1 MATNKRVASR
11 QHRWLSSVEI
21 TGVVL
26 SEPVLADAGN
36 FRSLD
41 KAEVAAF
48 RKQREIWSLP
58 KGMVEG
64 NGQPA
69 WISFILE
76 DFLGLKDKNYW
87 QVGAAI
93 PVDKVV
99 NLHEQHEILRPSR
112 VLLDEENAIM
122 LVLEVPR
129 EQSLDKPW
137 QQEKGRWKASP
148 TTKFE
153 RLLRETGVE
162 LGLLTNGEAWRLVV
176 ASPSETTSWMTW
188 TAQTWNDDPLTLAA
202 FKDLLGESR
211 FFAGRRD
218 QVILELIKQSRQRQL
233 DVADQLGN
241 QVREALQILVHE
253 LDRVDAELGGD
264 YLRGYTEAEIF
275 ESSVAFIM
283 RLLFTLYAEENGLL
297 PHGNVTYDRA
307 YGVLHLLT
315 ELEETRRLS
324 PEKLKHSYA
333 AYARLLASSRLL
345 HDGSVDADI
354 RIAAHGGQLFDPN
367 RYPLLDGR
375 AKDGNWPTDMPE
387 PPKVSDAVIRDI
399 LRSLKYA
406 KADGV
411 RQLVSYRTL
420 AVEQIGHMYEGL
432 LDRRVARAPANQT
445 LLLLQG
451 GSKIA
456 EPEPVD
462 ANEFAGLEKV
472 ALIKAIAHH
481 TSKTAGTI
489 KIVLERN
496 EDRQRLV
503 NLGTDDADLLA
514 QAKPVERF
522 LQPLGILRPG
532 GLYVTHGQDRRSS
545 GAHYTPPTLTE
556 PVVRRTLEHQVYVN
570 VEGKPGLLAEPKL
583 IKTPQEIL
591 SLKVCDPAMGSGAF
605 LVQATRYLAER
616 LVDAWER
623 MAVEQPDAILTM
635 PLGSPSQGRA
645 SENLMPDSREERI
658 VFARRYVAERCVY
671 GVDMNQLAVE
681 MAKLSLWLTTLSND
695 RPFTFVDHALKHGN
709 SLVGLSPEQIRNFT
723 WKPVSNDFGPLFAH
737 QPAQEVEEAEQHREA
752 IHAIPDHDFIAKEKE
767 NRIAEKVLA
776 SIRLKATLAIAAFFN
791 GANTKQRESKLTE
804 YSYWLERLETD
815 ERASCEVEK
824 IVKGLTTGDKPII
837 PFCWEVEFPEVFHR
851 ENGGFDAFVGNPPF
865 AGKNTTIE
873 GSREYFV
880 EWLKI
885 IHEESHGNS
894 DLVAHFFRRSFN
906 LLKEGGSIGLISTN
920 SIRQGDT
927 RRTGLKYL
935 TQTGTQI
942 YFCITRMPWPGKAA
956 VNISVLALFKGLFL
970 GDKLLDK
977 NIVKHI
983 NSYLISSPEDNDP
996 FELAENDELA
1006 FQGSIPLGK
1015 GFIFD
1020 DDHEDYSTND
1030 ISLVSHILAENPVNQ
1045 EALFP
1050 YYVGS
1055 DFTDDSEISNK
1066 KYIIDFKGNDES
1078 YVKNK
1083 WPALY
1088 EIVLQKVK
1096 PERAKQKR
1104 KPRREKWWQHAEKS
1118 LGLYDATSNLDY
1130 VLACN
1135 QTGKFTSFSFLPG
1148 NAVYDQTLLVF
1159 AFSDLWRFGVLQSTV
1174 HDEWARFFGS
1184 TLEDRRRYTPK
1195 DCFRNYPFPNNIDS
1209 KIGLDKISK
1218 AYIDLRGL
1226 IMRERSIGLTKTYS
1240 LLHDPSVDDP
1250 DIYELRKLHESLDQA
1265 VLLNYGW
1272 TDIALRY
1279 VFEPDYEV
1287 EEGKTIPW
1295 RYRWP
1300 DELRDDVLARLLAL
1314 NKERHQQEKH

>member
-41 KAEVAAF
+41 KTEVAAF
-48 RKQREIWSLP
+48 RKQREIWNLP

-93 PVDKVV
+93 PVDKVA
-99 NLHEQHEILRPSR
+99 NLHEQQEILRPSR
-112 VLLDEENAIM
+112 VLLDEENAVM

-153 RLLRETGVE
+153 RLLREAGVE

-211 FFAGRRD
+211 FFAGPRD
-218 QVILELIKQSRQRQL
+218 QVILELIKQSRKRQL

-253 LDRVDAELGGD
+253 FDRVDAELGGD
-264 YLRGYTEAEIF
+264 YLRGYSEAEMF

-315 ELEETRRLS
+315 ELEETLRLA
-324 PEKLKHSYA
+324 PEKLKYSYA
-333 AYARLLASSRLL
+333 GYARLLASSRLL
-345 HDGSVDADI
+345 HDGSVDPDI

-375 AKDGNWPTDMPE
+375 EKDGNWPTDIPE
-387 PPKVSDAVIRDI
+387 PPKVRDVVIRDI

-406 KADGV
+406 KVDGV

-451 GSKIA
+451 GSKIV
-456 EPEPVD
+456 EPEPVNAD
-462 ANEFAGLEKV
+462 EFAGLEQE
-472 ALIKAIAHH
+472 ALIKAIAKY
-481 TSKTAGTI
+481 TSKAAGTI
-489 KIVLERN
+489 KKVLERN
-496 EDRQRLV
+496 EDRQTLV
-503 NLGTDDADLLA
+503 NIGTDDAELLV

-545 GAHYTPPTLTE
+545 GAHYTPPSLTE

-570 VEGKPGLLAEPKL
+570 VEGKPGLLLEPRL

-591 SLKVCDPAMGSGAF
+591 SLKICDPAMGSGAF
-605 LVQATRYLAER
+605 LVQATRYMAER

-623 MAVEQPDAILTM
+623 MAAELPDAILTM
-635 PLGSPSQGRA
+635 PFSTPSQGRA
-645 SENLMPDSREERI
+645 SENLMPESREERL
-658 VFARRYVAERCVY
+658 VFARRYVAERCIY
-671 GVDMNQLAVE
+671 GVDMNRLAVE
-681 MAKLSLWLTTLSND
+681 MAKLSLWLTTLSTD

-723 WKPVSNDFGPLFAH
+723 WRPASNDFGPLFAN
-737 QPAQEVEEAEQHREA
+737 QSDQEVEEVEQHREA
-752 IHAIPDHDFIAKEKE
+752 IHAIPDHDFLAKEEE
-767 NRIAEKVLA
+767 NRIAEDALA
-776 SIRLKATLAIAAFFN
+776 SIRLKATLVIAAFFN

-804 YSYWLERLETD
+804 YSYWLERLAAD
-815 ERASCEVEK
+815 ERAANEVDN

-851 ENGGFDAFVGNPPF
+851 DNGGFDAFVGNPPF

-873 GSREYFV
+873 GNRNYFAD
-880 EWLKI
+880 WLKLM
-885 IHEESHGNS
+885 HEESHGNS
-894 DLVAHFFRRSFN
+894 DLVAHFFRSVFDLLRKQGSF
-906 LLKEGGSIGLISTN
+906 GLIATKT
-920 SIRQGDT
+920 IRQGDT
-927 RRTGLKYL
+927 RSTALRWIINHG
-935 TQTGTQI
+935 GVI
-942 YFCITRMPWPGKAA
+942 YNAQRRVPWPGKAA
-956 VNISVLALFKGLFL
+956 VIVSLIFTNKGKTDQCVYLDQKPVKQITAHLFDKG
-970 GDKLLDK
+970 DSEDP
-977 NIVKHI
+977 HM
-983 NSYLISSPEDNDP
+983 LISNANKS
-996 FELAENDELA
+996 FV
-1006 FQGSIPLGK
+1006 GSYPLGM
-1015 GFIFD
+1015 GFTFD
-1020 DDHEDYSTND
+1020 DTDTKGVATS
-1030 ISLVSHILAENPVNQ
+1030 IAEMHRLIEKDPKNQ
-1045 EALFP
+1045 DRIFP
-1050 YYVGS
+1050 YIGGAEVN
-1055 DFTDDSEISNK
+1055 DSPTHEHHR
-1066 KYIIDFKGNDES
+1066 YIIDFFDMDEEQAQR
-1078 YVKNK
+1078 
-1083 WPALY
+1083 WPDLY
-1088 EIVLQKVK
+1088 NILKSKVK
-1096 PERAKQKR
+1096 PDRDKQKR
-1104 KPRREKWWQHAEKS
+1104 PAVRDRWWQFCEKRP
-1118 LGLYDATSNLDY
+1118 GLYASIKNLTR
-1130 VLACN
+1130 VLATV
-1135 QTGKFTSFSFLPG
+1135 QTSKYRNFVFLEKG
-1148 NAVYDQTLLVF
+1148 IVYDQTLLIFPFSDFF
-1159 AFSDLWRFGVLQSTV
+1159 AFAFLQSSF
-1174 HDEWARFFGS
+1174 HIEWSLFFGP
-1184 TLEDRRRYTPK
+1184 TLEDRPRYTPS
-1195 DCFRNYPFPNNIDS
+1195 DCFETFPFSKEESGRRDLTSIAEKLYKYREQLLVDEGIGFTQLYNLYHNPQCKAENI
-1209 KIGLDKISK
+1209 
-1218 AYIDLRGL
+1218 
-1226 IMRERSIGLTKTYS
+1226 EQ
-1240 LLHDPSVDDP
+1240 
-1250 DIYELRKLHESLDQA
+1250 LRKFHRELDSM
-1265 VLLNYGW
+1265 VLSQYGW
-1272 TDIALRY
+1272 KDIVLEY
-1279 VFEPDYEV
+1279 VFESEYEV
-1287 EEGKTIPW
+1287 DDGKTIPW

-1300 DELRDDVLARLLAL
+1300 ENIRDEILARLLAL
-1314 NKERHQQEKH
+1314 NKESHRQERH

>member
-93 PVDKVV
+93 PFDKVV
-99 NLHEQHEILRPSR
+99 NLHEQQEILRPSR
-112 VLLDEENAIM
+112 VLLDEENAVM

-153 RLLRETGVE
+153 RLLREAGVE

-188 TAQTWNDDPLTLAA
+188 TAQTWDDDLLTLAA

-241 QVREALQILVHE
+241 QVREVLQILVHE
-253 LDRVDAELGGD
+253 FDRVDAELGGD

-387 PPKVSDAVIRDI
+387 PPKVSDAAIRDI

-451 GSKIA
+451 GSKIT
-456 EPEPVD
+456 ESEPVN
-462 ANEFAGLEKV
+462 AIEFAGLDKV
-472 ALIKAIAHH
+472 ALIKAIAQH

-496 EDRQRLV
+496 EDRQTLV
-503 NLGTDDADLLA
+503 NPGTDDAELLA

-522 LQPLGILRPG
+522 YSPWASSDRVDCMLPTGRIAAPVG
-532 GLYVTHGQDRRSS
+532 PTTH
-545 GAHYTPPTLTE
+545 
-556 PVVRRTLEHQVYVN
+556 
-570 VEGKPGLLAEPKL
+570 LLH
-583 IKTPQEIL
+583 
-591 SLKVCDPAMGSGAF
+591 
-605 LVQATRYLAER
+605 
-616 LVDAWER
+616 
-623 MAVEQPDAILTM
+623 
-635 PLGSPSQGRA
+635 SPNRW
-645 SENLMPDSREERI
+645 
-658 VFARRYVAERCVY
+658 YVAR
-671 GVDMNQLAVE
+671 
-681 MAKLSLWLTTLSND
+681 
-695 RPFTFVDHALKHGN
+695 
-709 SLVGLSPEQIRNFT
+709 
-723 WKPVSNDFGPLFAH
+723 
-737 QPAQEVEEAEQHREA
+737 
-752 IHAIPDHDFIAKEKE
+752 
-767 NRIAEKVLA
+767 
-776 SIRLKATLAIAAFFN
+776 
-791 GANTKQRESKLTE
+791 
-804 YSYWLERLETD
+804 
-815 ERASCEVEK
+815 
-824 IVKGLTTGDKPII
+824 
-837 PFCWEVEFPEVFHR
+837 
-851 ENGGFDAFVGNPPF
+851 
-865 AGKNTTIE
+865 
-873 GSREYFV
+873 
-880 EWLKI
+880 
-885 IHEESHGNS
+885 
-894 DLVAHFFRRSFN
+894 
-906 LLKEGGSIGLISTN
+906 
-920 SIRQGDT
+920 
-927 RRTGLKYL
+927 
-935 TQTGTQI
+935 
-942 YFCITRMPWPGKAA
+942 
-956 VNISVLALFKGLFL
+956 
-970 GDKLLDK
+970 
-977 NIVKHI
+977 
-983 NSYLISSPEDNDP
+983 
-996 FELAENDELA
+996 
-1006 FQGSIPLGK
+1006 
-1015 GFIFD
+1015 
-1020 DDHEDYSTND
+1020 
-1030 ISLVSHILAENPVNQ
+1030 
-1045 EALFP
+1045 
-1050 YYVGS
+1050 
-1055 DFTDDSEISNK
+1055 
-1066 KYIIDFKGNDES
+1066 
-1078 YVKNK
+1078 
-1083 WPALY
+1083 
-1088 EIVLQKVK
+1088 
-1096 PERAKQKR
+1096 
-1104 KPRREKWWQHAEKS
+1104 
-1118 LGLYDATSNLDY
+1118 
-1130 VLACN
+1130 
-1135 QTGKFTSFSFLPG
+1135 
-1148 NAVYDQTLLVF
+1148 
-1159 AFSDLWRFGVLQSTV
+1159 
-1174 HDEWARFFGS
+1174 
-1184 TLEDRRRYTPK
+1184 
-1195 DCFRNYPFPNNIDS
+1195 
-1209 KIGLDKISK
+1209 
-1218 AYIDLRGL
+1218 
-1226 IMRERSIGLTKTYS
+1226 
-1240 LLHDPSVDDP
+1240 
-1250 DIYELRKLHESLDQA
+1250 
-1265 VLLNYGW
+1265 
-1272 TDIALRY
+1272 
-1279 VFEPDYEV
+1279 
-1287 EEGKTIPW
+1287 
-1295 RYRWP
+1295 
-1300 DELRDDVLARLLAL
+1300 
-1314 NKERHQQEKH
+1314 